1 MLAAVLALLSAFLFA
16 LGSAAQQKVASSV
29 PTEQATGFRLVAI
42 LAKRPFWLMGVGC
55 DGAAYLCQAGALAEG
70 SLLLVQP
77 LIVTTLLFALP
88 ISARMTGRKL
98 HVADGVWAVIKT
110 AALAVFVVAGNP
122 SEGKDLASFS
132 RWAPTL
138 IAVLAVIALCFVVG
152 RAWRPGAAALIAAAG
167 GGLFGVGAALTKS
180 TMNLLAQGIPTL
192 VTSWELYALIAA
204 GVAGA
209 VVQEDAFQAGDIE
222 ASLPALTILEPIVAA
237 VLGVAVLDERIRATG
252 FGWVLIAVSVV
263 AMAVAAIQLAR
274 RAAQLEMAAT
284 PPPAPTEDAAL

>member
-1 MLAAVLALLSAFLFA
+1 VLAAVLALLSAFLFA

-29 PTEQATGFRLVAI
+29 PTERATGFRLVAI

-138 IAVLAVIALCFVVG
+138 IAVLGAP
-152 RAWRPGAAALIAAAG
+152 RAP
-167 GGLFGVGAALTKS
+167 
-180 TMNLLAQGIPTL
+180 LATL
-192 VTSWELYALIAA
+192 VAY
-204 GVAGA
+204 
-209 VVQEDAFQAGDIE
+209 Q
-222 ASLPALTILEPIVAA
+222 
-237 VLGVAVLDERIRATG
+237 RAT
-252 FGWVLIAVSVV
+252 W
-263 AMAVAAIQLAR
+263 MVAAIAFIGGLVGLGLLSIGHQASASTDGGEPVAPAVAIAAVGEVH
-274 RAAQLEMAAT
+274 RA
-284 PPPAPTEDAAL
+284 